1 MSDQNNEI
9 GSAHSGGANWYFIV
23 IWLFYLIIP
32 IHDLIAGSHSTV
44 RVIGMLAGLGAF
56 CVGYYLAVRLGFPE
70 LDSARNRNR
79 YRWFLVGS
87 LALIALA
94 LPIVV
99 YDELFVL
106 WIYVSAA
113 CGFTL
118 PLNKHKPALWGGIA
132 STLAMLVQGHL
143 LGASEGTL
151 VQLILPCLFTCFGSL
166 GARRTRSLIA
176 QLRTARE
183 EVKQLAVTEERLR
196 MARDLHDLA
205 GHSLATI
212 TLKAELARRLIE
224 VDPAA
229 ASKQLS
235 DLELVS
241 RQALTDIREAVSGYR
256 RPTLAVELLSART
269 ALSAA
274 EISLKAGLEV
284 ASTEGLDPAAEAVL
298 AWCLREATTNVVR
311 HSKAASCTVHLIP
324 ASIDGA
330 ATLTLE
336 IVDDGLATRDDPECV
351 RDRPYG
357 NGLTGLAER
366 LAAVS
371 GTLTAAPVDPHGF
384 RLSATVPLIST
395 VPLNSTAQPS
405 SPHSDPADL
414 IPPAHPAAR
423 LWSAP

>member
-1 MSDQNNEI
+1 MSDPKDEA
-9 GSAHSGGANWYFIV
+9 GSADTGGASWFFIV

-32 IHDLIAGSHSTV
+32 IHDLIAGPHTNGQLA
-44 RVIGMLAGLGAF
+44 GMSAGLGAF

-70 LDSARNRNR
+70 QGSIRDPDRDRL
-79 YRWFLVGS
+79 RWIVVGM
-87 LALIALA
+87 LALIALV

-99 YDELFVL
+99 YSELFAL

-118 PLNKHKPALWGGIA
+118 PLDRCKQALWGGVIA
-132 STLAMLVQGHL
+132 TAAMLVQGHF
-143 LGASEGTL
+143 LGASRGTL
-151 VQLILPCLFTCFGSL
+151 LTLILPCLFTCLGSV
-166 GARRTRSLIA
+166 GTRRTRSLIA

-196 MARDLHDLA
+196 LARDLHDLA

-212 TLKAELARRLIE
+212 TLKAELTRRLLD

-229 ASKQLS
+229 AAKQLS

-241 RQALTDIREAVSGYR
+241 RQALTDIRDAVSGYR

-274 EISLKAGLEV
+274 EISLKTGMELADTG
-284 ASTEGLDPAAEAVL
+284 GLDSETEAVL

-311 HSKAASCTVHLIP
+311 HSKAAVCTVHLIP
-324 ASIDGA
+324 AHIDGD
-330 ATLTLE
+330 ATVTLE
-336 IVDDGLATRDDPECV
+336 IVDDGLATREDPEC
-351 RDRPYG
+351 DREHPYG

-366 LAAVS
+366 LAEVS
-371 GTLTAAPVDPHGF
+371 GTLSAAPVAPHGF
-384 RLSATVPLIST
+384 RLSATVPVRAGLL
-395 VPLNSTAQPS
+395 PTA
-405 SPHSDPADL
+405 H
-414 IPPAHPAAR
+414 
-423 LWSAP
+423 